1 MGHVLDVRHVTKTYR
16 KNGRVIHAADGL
28 SLCADEGDLVVLH
41 GPSGSGK
48 STLLMMIGG
57 MLPPDDGTVVYEDD
71 DVYRW
76 SPSRRNRYRKRT
88 VGFVFQRFFLMPYLT
103 VFDNIRIPLALQ
115 GRRGEEKRAIH
126 AVAERLQIE
135 DRLRHR
141 PGELSVGEQQRA
153 AIARALVGGQRLI
166 LADEPTGNLDTGNV
180 EIIARCLTEETR
192 HGRLIVLA
200 THNRRLLDVG
210 TKVLRLEDGRLAT
223 PPGPAAD
230 ADGPP

>member
-1 MGHVLDVRHVTKTYR
+1 VGHVLDVRHVTKTYR

-88 VGFVFQRFFLMPYLT
+88 VGFVFQRFFLIPYLT
-103 VFDNIRIPLALQ
+103 VLDNIRIPLALQ
-115 GRRGEEKRAIH
+115 GRGSEDADAIE
-126 AVAERLQIE
+126 AVARQLRIENRLN
-135 DRLRHR
+135 HK
-141 PGELSVGEQQRA
+141 PAELSVGEQQRA
-153 AIARALVGGQRLI
+153 AIARGLVGGKKII
-166 LADEPTGNLDTGNV
+166 LADEPTGNLDAQNARIVAECLKNV
-180 EIIARCLTEETR
+180 AEN
-192 HGRLIVLA
+192 GRIVLMA
-200 THNRRLLDVG
+200 THNESLLELGTRRLHLNN
-210 TKVLRLEDGRLAT
+210 GRIAQ
-223 PPGPAAD
+223 
-230 ADGPP
+230 